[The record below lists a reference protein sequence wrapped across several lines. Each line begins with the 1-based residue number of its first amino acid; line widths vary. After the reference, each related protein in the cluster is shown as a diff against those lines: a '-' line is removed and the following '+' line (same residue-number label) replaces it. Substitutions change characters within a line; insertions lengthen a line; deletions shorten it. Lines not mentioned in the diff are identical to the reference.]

1 MSKLTNVTTAFLYW
15 RMAGRIVNDKLSQA
29 QAREIERKAALVK
42 QWTDNKKDDG
52 KRSGNT

>member
-15 RMAGRIVNDKLSQA
+15 RMAGRLVNDKLTQA

-42 QWTDNKKDDG
+42 QWTDNKKDDAG
-52 KRSGNT
+52 TQKR